1 MSRVEIGV
9 ETRLVRLPVDNGIG
23 LSVPGVRVLS
33 IDRDPTE
40 WLDMTDDILAKV
52 RKILAKAEDPAATPD
67 EAETYTAKAAE
78 LIATYGIDRA
88 LLALDDP
95 ASDTV
100 GDRIVVL
107 DPPYALDKADLLSG
121 VAIRLRCRSVQR
133 VSYASNVKQISLHL
147 FGYES
152 DLLRSEM
159 LYTSLLLQATSTL
172 ARTPVPSAESPAA
185 FRRSWLAGFT
195 SAITRRLRDA
205 ETRAEQRA
213 EQRPGQRFGQRSGQ
227 ANTSSEPARLSVAV
241 VLADRTVDV
250 ARAVETE
257 YPRLSRA
264 KGRQLSGS
272 GGMSGWNAGQRADLG
287 GGSRLAGQP
296 RGRIAG

>member
-1 MSRVEIGV
+1 
-9 ETRLVRLPVDNGIG
+9 
-23 LSVPGVRVLS
+23 
-33 IDRDPTE
+33 
-40 WLDMTDDILAKV
+40 MTDDILAKV
-52 RKILAKAEDPAATPD
+52 RKILAKAEDPAATSE

-88 LLALDDP
+88 LLALADP
-95 ASDTV
+95 TSDIV

-133 VSYASNVKQISLHL
+133 VRYAENVKEISLHL

-159 LYTSLLLQATSTL
+159 IYTSLLLQATSTL
-172 ARTPVPSAESPAA
+172 ARTPVPTWESAAA

-205 ETRAEQRA
+205 EARAEQRA
-213 EQRPGQRFGQRSGQ
+213 ESQAEQRAEQ
-227 ANTSSEPARLSVAV
+227 ANGPSKTWQPSVSL
-241 VLADRTVDV
+241 VLADRSVEV
-250 ARAVETE
+250 ANAVETQ

-272 GGMSGWNAGQRADLG
+272 GGMAGWNAGQRADLG
-287 GGSRLAGQP
+287 GGSKLAGQP